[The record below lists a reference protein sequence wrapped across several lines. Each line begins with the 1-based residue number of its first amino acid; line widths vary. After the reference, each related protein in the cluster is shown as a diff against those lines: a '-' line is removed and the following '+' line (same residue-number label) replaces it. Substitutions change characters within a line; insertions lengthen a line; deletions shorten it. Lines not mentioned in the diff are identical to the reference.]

1 MHSSSHCGS
10 QIMSSCIRSYLSR
23 RCQARREP
31 VYDRKGP
38 MEGLKSRRGESRG
51 LWEGNILKHAYMKIA
66 WVTKYNEIQLI
77 NQKKPS
83 YLSFLLFSV
92 MFSVQLMFFPCCP
105 TEYLPLS
112 SLTKAKSGFYCSV
125 LCSSSHPGRVF
136 GLVMIN
142 LRPIHYLLRRPLR
155 SEKDGLLSE

>member
-1 MHSSSHCGS
+1 
-10 QIMSSCIRSYLSR
+10 
-23 RCQARREP
+23 
-31 VYDRKGP
+31 
-38 MEGLKSRRGESRG
+38 MEGLKSRRGEQRLMGVEYSQACIYENC
-51 LWEGNILKHAYMKIA
+51 LSI
-66 WVTKYNEIQLI
+66 TKYNEIQLI
-77 NQKKPS
+77 NKKPN

-125 LCSSSHPGRVF
+125 LFSSSHPGHVF

-142 LRPIHYLLRRPLR
+142 LHPIHYLLRRPLS
-155 SEKDGLLSE
+155 SEKDGLLSEKFLNLIALAVLSR